1 MNCEKGVASRV
12 VEGKYPSLYDKS
24 FSDNHRKDIQ
34 ISCWNTVIVALKLE
48 SGIAE

>member
-1 MNCEKGVASRV
+1 MNCEKGVASRE